1 MKLAWSEKE
10 VRESISH
17 LPSRKIGNI
26 FCFNRYKE
34 PFLREVWDYFDLNS
48 KYWMRDYKFS
58 LEFLR
63 EMNDRMNLEFWYEII
78 CMNDVYTNKEKRE
91 MVKEFKLPF
100 VFEVNENEWYE
111 IISDF

>member
-1 MKLAWSEKE
+1 MADYDEEWLRA
-10 VRESISH
+10 SISH
-17 LPSRKIGNI
+17 FSSQKISNI
-26 FCFNRYKE
+26 FCLHRYSE
-34 PFLREVWDYFDLNS
+34 NLLREVWDYFDLNS
-48 KYWMRDYKFS
+48 KYWMRNYKFS
-58 LEFLR
+58 LKFLR